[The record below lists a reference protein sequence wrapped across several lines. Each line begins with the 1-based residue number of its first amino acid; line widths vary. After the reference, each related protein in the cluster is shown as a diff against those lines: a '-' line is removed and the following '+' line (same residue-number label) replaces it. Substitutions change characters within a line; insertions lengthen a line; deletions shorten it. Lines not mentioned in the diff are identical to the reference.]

1 MKGLTW
7 FSIKEFDRNPTKSML
22 LVNFVIQKFFNR
34 ISNGLP
40 LSADNWRTATI
51 TYWISVEMSCASRT
65 LKRSFRQFGGQA
77 ADREDKELTII
88 ASIVLL
94 FRACTVTARA
104 MARGFV
110 VSGAGAS
117 SHADADET
125 TKQRPRSG
133 LWQEF
138 ECKPPPFRD
147 HRSRALRG
155 GGNLLFRT
163 LVFQDQIF

>member
-1 MKGLTW
+1 
-7 FSIKEFDRNPTKSML
+7 
-22 LVNFVIQKFFNR
+22 
-34 ISNGLP
+34 
-40 LSADNWRTATI
+40 
-51 TYWISVEMSCASRT
+51 MSCASRT

-163 LVFQDQIF
+163 AKSNEKNREHLHHLSNKRPQLEPTNSKLSLQLTSQI